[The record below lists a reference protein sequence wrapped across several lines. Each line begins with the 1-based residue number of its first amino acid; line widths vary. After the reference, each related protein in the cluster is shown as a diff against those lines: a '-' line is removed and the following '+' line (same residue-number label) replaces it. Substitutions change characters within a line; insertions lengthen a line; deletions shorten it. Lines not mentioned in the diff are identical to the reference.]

1 MNAILHAEERSRDQQ
16 HHLNSGAASNF
27 SANEASEMPRLET
40 RLAAI
45 EEKMDRNAA
54 EISEVKALLRQIAE
68 RPTAGRGQSEEVQ
81 SAEVSED
88 MVLPTIFPALAT
100 DAQE

>member
-45 EEKMDRNAA
+45 EEKV
-54 EISEVKALLRQIAE
+54 SEVKALLRQIAE